1 MENYNEKDIEK
12 KLNRPVGYNVF
23 TISSTNGY
31 KKVAI
36 KKNIFNKKFKIIY
49 FNEDIDSI
57 EEKIINS
64 IKIYD
69 NIIELNPYGPFVI
82 RDLYYSLFNPK
93 KRITKDNEI
102 YRNID
107 RVARDE
113 EITKSNRKQAEIISA
128 KDKQINEIKEESK
141 RLEEHYTINKSK
153 RLRKITEDLFTTTIK
168 HSSYD
173 YEMVNKGKYNGGYQM
188 ESKSTSYEITKKRG
202 IEFLV
207 QKLEEISN
215 TIGSDAFTNNRLLE
229 LANRCDI
236 LFKNYD
242 NGYDEKTTDHIQ
254 AIYGLMAEEL
264 TARLISLCNY
274 INKSNINTTELKYNK
289 LIYTNN
295 SNYYEEEHSYT
306 EYEVIDN
313 YFESVVEASCVFI
326 ERVTGQDIRS
336 NITNKDNQETTLVYK
351 NKKGILN

>member
-1 MENYNEKDIEK
+1 MENYNEKEIEK

-23 TISSTNGY
+23 TISGINGY
-31 KKVAI
+31 KKIAI
-36 KKNIFNKKFKIIY
+36 KKNIFNKKFKIIF

-57 EEKIINS
+57 EEKEINS

-69 NIIELNPYGPFVI
+69 NVIELNPYGPFVI
-82 RDLYYSLFNPK
+82 RDLYYSLTNPK
-93 KRITKDNEI
+93 KRIIKDNEI

-113 EITKSNRKQAEIISA
+113 EITKSNRKQTEIITA
-128 KDKQINEIKEESK
+128 KDKQIKEIKEESK

-153 RLRKITEDLFTTTIK
+153 RLRKITEDLLTTIIK

-188 ESKSTSYEITKKRG
+188 ESNTSSYEITKKRG
-202 IEFLV
+202 IEFLI
-207 QKLEEISN
+207 QKLEEVSN
-215 TIGSDAFTNNRLLE
+215 TIGSDAFTNNKLLE
-229 LANRCDI
+229 LANKCDI
-236 LFKNYD
+236 LFKNYA

-264 TARLISLCNY
+264 TIRLITLSNH
-274 INKSNINTTELKYNK
+274 INKNNINTNELKYNK

-295 SNYYEEEHSYT
+295 STYFEEEHSYT

-313 YFESVVEASCVFI
+313 YYDSLIEASCTFI

-336 NITNKDNQETTLVYK
+336 NITNKDIKEPTLVYK
-351 NKKGILN
+351 K